1 MSVEALFNPRSIAL
15 VGATDKSGWSIST
28 LANLR
33 THGFSGPVHLVNP
46 RGGVVHGSP
55 AFRSLTEIPAPVD
68 LAYVMVPT
76 GAVLG
81 VLREGAKLGI
91 RCYVILT
98 AGFGES
104 GEEGARL
111 ESEISSF
118 AVENGLTILGPNGNG
133 YINAAASV
141 TPYGLPI
148 PTPLLRGSVGVVLQ
162 SGALASSVLSFA
174 QARNVGVSLLTS
186 MGNETLLTVTDVVDY
201 LVDDP
206 STKVIAL
213 FLETIRN
220 PAEFSRVARR
230 ALLAGKPIV
239 ALKIGRS
246 KLASHTAQAH
256 TGALVGD
263 DDVIDAA
270 LRQLGVIRVRSLE
283 DLIIT
288 AGLLAAYG
296 PLPGRRVGVVTP
308 SGGASEIIADRA
320 EDEGLELPPFAPET
334 VARLAEIVPSF
345 GTVQNPLDVTGYVLI
360 DRTLLGRAL
369 EAVTSDPGIDFV
381 MLLSDTPRV
390 APPDPAPALALYA
403 ANAQRITSA
412 PVPVVVVSNVLTDVT
427 EFGRRVQ
434 QETGFPYVAGGI
446 EHGLH
451 ALGAAVRWSEAHARA
466 LSAPPAPPPPPV
478 RAVAGQG
485 VWAEHRAAAL
495 LSSAGL
501 PVVPSEL
508 VREESDAVAAADRFG
523 YPVVL
528 KLAAEGLG
536 HKSDI
541 GGVRLGLAGPEA
553 VRAAYQDLTAIAA
566 SLQPPATGTP
576 DEPTGMD
583 TDIDSP
589 AATVPGSPDATAAG
603 SPAPAAPSSASA
615 GRATP
620 SSPAGTATPS
630 DPTNTATASTST
642 SRATPSGS
650 AGTASSSDSAS
661 TARSS
666 VPAGTARSQAS
677 ASSGADSVADSVAGV
692 LVQPQRSGGVELLVG
707 VVRDPA
713 WGLTLAVGLGGVWVE
728 VLRDTALRVLPVDAG
743 EVRRALAELRGA
755 ALLDGVR
762 GGEPVDL
769 DAVAEVVARIAAF
782 AESLGDDLE
791 SLEINPLL
799 ARGSTV
805 EALDALVTWRT

>member
-1 MSVEALFNPRSIAL
+1 MSVQALFNPRSIAL
-15 VGATDKSGWSIST
+15 VGATDKSGWSVST
-28 LANLR
+28 LLNLR
-33 THGFSGPVHLVNP
+33 THGFPGPVHLVNP

-55 AFRSLTEIPAPVD
+55 AFRSLAEVPGPVD

-76 GAVLG
+76 AAVLG

-91 RCYVILT
+91 RCYVVLT
-98 AGFGES
+98 AGFGEAGS
-104 GEEGARL
+104 EGARL
-111 ESEISSF
+111 ESEISAF
-118 AVENGLTILGPNGNG
+118 AVENDLTILGPNGNG
-133 YINAAASV
+133 YINAAADV

-148 PTPLLRGSVGVVLQ
+148 PAPLLRGSVGVVLQ
-162 SGALASSVLSFA
+162 SGALASSVLAFA
-174 QARNVGVSLLTS
+174 QSRNLGVSLLTS
-186 MGNETLLTVTDVVDY
+186 MGNETVVTVTDVIDY

-206 STKVIAL
+206 ATKVIAL

-230 ALLAGKPIV
+230 ALAAGKPIV

-246 KLASHTAQAH
+246 RLASNTAQAH

-288 AGLLAAYG
+288 AGLLASYG
-296 PLPGRRVGVVTP
+296 PLPGRRIGVVTP

-369 EAVTSDPGIDFV
+369 EIVTADPGIDLV
-381 MLLSDTPRV
+381 MLLSEPPRI
-390 APPDPAPALALYA
+390 APPDPAPSFALYSASA
-403 ANAQRITSA
+403 ARIAAA

-434 QETGFPYVAGGI
+434 QETGFPYVVGGI

-451 ALGAAVRWSEAHARA
+451 AIGAAVRWCETHSRA
-466 LSAPPAPPPPPV
+466 LPHTAAAQADLIPQPGTTRKPRTNTQPETSTHAPATATTASPVALPA
-478 RAVAGQG
+478 GIGG
-485 VWAEHRAAAL
+485 VWAEHRASAL
-495 LSSAGL
+495 LASAGL
-501 PVVPSEL
+501 PVVPSVLAGTEA
-508 VREESDAVAAADRFG
+508 EAVAAAERFG

-528 KLAAEGLG
+528 KIAAEGLG

-541 GGVRLGLAGPEA
+541 GGVRLGVTGPEEVRQAYRSLTTTTTVPAPPPTIDPTPSPTTPDSDPPSLAG
-553 VRAAYQDLTAIAA
+553 I
-566 SLQPPATGTP
+566 
-576 DEPTGMD
+576 
-583 TDIDSP
+583 
-589 AATVPGSPDATAAG
+589 
-603 SPAPAAPSSASA
+603 
-615 GRATP
+615 
-620 SSPAGTATPS
+620 
-630 DPTNTATASTST
+630 
-642 SRATPSGS
+642 
-650 AGTASSSDSAS
+650 
-661 TARSS
+661 
-666 VPAGTARSQAS
+666 
-677 ASSGADSVADSVAGV
+677 
-692 LVQPQRSGGVELLVG
+692 LVQPQRTGGIELLVG
-707 VVRDPA
+707 IVRDPA

-743 EVRRALAELRGA
+743 EVRRALSELRGV
-755 ALLDGVR
+755 ALLR
-762 GGEPVDL
+762 GARGAEPADL

-782 AESLGDDLE
+782 AETLGVRLE

-799 ARGSTV
+799 VTGSHV
-805 EALDALVTWRT
+805 EALDALVTWRPAN

>member
-1 MSVEALFNPRSIAL
+1 
-15 VGATDKSGWSIST
+15 
-28 LANLR
+28 
-33 THGFSGPVHLVNP
+33 
-46 RGGVVHGSP
+46 
-55 AFRSLTEIPAPVD
+55 SLTELPEPVD

-76 GAVLG
+76 AAVLG

-104 GEEGARL
+104 GAEGARL
-111 ESEISSF
+111 EAEVTAF
-118 AVENGLTILGPNGNG
+118 ASENGLTILGPNGNG
-133 YINAAASV
+133 YINAAAGV

-148 PTPLLRGSVGVVLQ
+148 PRPLLRGAVGVVLQ
-162 SGALASSVLSFA
+162 SGALASSVLGFA

-186 MGNETLLTVTDVVDY
+186 MGNESVLTVTDVLGY

-206 STKVIAL
+206 ATKVIAL

-230 ALLAGKPIV
+230 ALEAGKPIV

-246 KLASHTAQAH
+246 RLASHTAQAH

-288 AGLLAAYG
+288 AGLLASSG

-334 VARLAEIVPSF
+334 VARLAEIVPAF

-369 EAVTSDPGIDFV
+369 EAVSADPGIDVV
-381 MLLSDTPRV
+381 MLLSEPPKL
-390 APPDPAPALALYA
+390 APPDPAPVLATYSASA
-403 ANAQRITSA
+403 ARIASS

-434 QETGFPYVAGGI
+434 EETGFPYVAGGI

-451 ALGAAVRWSEAHARA
+451 AIGAAVRWSELRARV
-466 LSAPPAPPPPPV
+466 LSRPAPLPRTAVPPTVPPAG
-478 RAVAGQG
+478 ASGT
-485 VWAEHRAAAL
+485 WTEHRAAAL
-495 LSSAGL
+495 LASAGL
-501 PVVPSEL
+501 PVVPSEAAGD
-508 VREESDAVAAADRFG
+508 ESAAVAAAERLG
-523 YPVVL
+523 CPVVL
-528 KLAAEGLG
+528 KAAAEGLA
-536 HKSDI
+536 HKSDV
-541 GGVRLGLAGPEA
+541 GGVRLGLGGAED
-553 VRAAYQDLTAIAA
+553 VRRAYREMAAAI
-566 SLQPPATGTP
+566 PAL
-576 DEPTGMD
+576 D
-583 TDIDSP
+583 
-589 AATVPGSPDATAAG
+589 
-603 SPAPAAPSSASA
+603 
-615 GRATP
+615 
-620 SSPAGTATPS
+620 
-630 DPTNTATASTST
+630 
-642 SRATPSGS
+642 
-650 AGTASSSDSAS
+650 
-661 TARSS
+661 
-666 VPAGTARSQAS
+666 
-677 ASSGADSVADSVAGV
+677 GV
-692 LVQPQRSGGVELLVG
+692 LVQPQRGGGIELLVG

-743 EVRRALAELRGA
+743 EVRAALSELRGA
-755 ALLDGVR
+755 ALLTGVR
-762 GGEPVDL
+762 GGEPADL
-769 DAVAEVVARIAAF
+769 DAVAGVVARIAAF
-782 AESLGDDLE
+782 AESLGDGLE

-799 ARGSTV
+799 VRGSAV
-805 EALDALVTWRT
+805 EALDALITWR

>member
-1 MSVEALFNPRSIAL
+1 MSVGELFNPGSIAL

-33 THGFSGPVHLVNP
+33 AHGFPGPVHLVNP
-46 RGGVVHGSP
+46 RGGVVHGLP
-55 AFRSLTEIPAPVD
+55 AHRSLTEIPERVD

-76 GAVLG
+76 AAVLG

-111 ESEISSF
+111 EAEIAAF
-118 AVENGLTILGPNGNG
+118 AAENGLTILGPNGNG
-133 YINAAASV
+133 FINAAAGV

-148 PTPLLRGSVGVVLQ
+148 PAPLLRGAVGVVLQ
-162 SGALASSVLSFA
+162 SGALASSVLGFA

-186 MGNETLLTVTDVVDY
+186 MGNETVVTVTDVIDY

-206 STKVIAL
+206 ATKVIAL

-230 ALLAGKPIV
+230 ALEAGKPIV

-288 AGLLAAYG
+288 AGLLASSG

-334 VARLAEIVPSF
+334 VAKLAEIVPSF

-369 EAVTSDPGIDFV
+369 EAVTADPGIDLI
-381 MLLSDTPRV
+381 MLLSEPPKV
-390 APPDPAPALALYA
+390 APPDPAPVLATYA
-403 ANAQRITSA
+403 ASAGRITSS

-434 QETGFPYVAGGI
+434 AETGFPYVAGGI

-451 ALGAAVRWSEAHARA
+451 AIGAAVRWSEQRERM
-466 LSAPPAPPPPPV
+466 LSRSVPLP
-478 RAVAGQG
+478 RAVAAPEGASG

-495 LSSAGL
+495 LASAGL

-508 VREESDAVAAADRFG
+508 AADSSAAVAAAERFG

-528 KLAAEGLG
+528 KAAAEGLG
-536 HKSDI
+536 HKSDV
-541 GGVRLGLAGPEA
+541 GGVRLGLGGAEQVRQAYREVVAA
-553 VRAAYQDLTAIAA
+553 VP
-566 SLQPPATGTP
+566 SL
-576 DEPTGMD
+576 D
-583 TDIDSP
+583 
-589 AATVPGSPDATAAG
+589 
-603 SPAPAAPSSASA
+603 
-615 GRATP
+615 
-620 SSPAGTATPS
+620 
-630 DPTNTATASTST
+630 
-642 SRATPSGS
+642 
-650 AGTASSSDSAS
+650 
-661 TARSS
+661 
-666 VPAGTARSQAS
+666 
-677 ASSGADSVADSVAGV
+677 GV
-692 LVQPQRSGGVELLVG
+692 LVQPQRGGGIELLVG

-728 VLRDTALRVLPVDAG
+728 VLRDTALRVLPVDAA
-743 EVRRALAELRGA
+743 EVRTALAELRGA
-755 ALLDGVR
+755 ALLNGLR
-762 GGEPVDL
+762 GSEPADL
-769 DAVAEVVARIAAF
+769 DAVADVVARVAAF
-782 AESLGDDLE
+782 AESLGDGLE

-799 ARGSTV
+799 VSGSRV
-805 EALDALVTWRT
+805 EALDALITWR

>member
-15 VGATDKSGWSIST
+15 VGATDKSGWSVST
-28 LANLR
+28 LLNLR
-33 THGFSGPVHLVNP
+33 THGFPGPVHLVNP

-55 AFRSLTEIPAPVD
+55 AFRRLTDIPSPVD

-91 RCYVILT
+91 RCYVVLT
-98 AGFGES
+98 AGFGEA

-111 ESEISSF
+111 ESEISAF

-133 YINAAASV
+133 YINAAVGV

-148 PTPLLRGSVGVVLQ
+148 PSPLLRGSVGVVLQ
-162 SGALASSVLSFA
+162 SGALASSVLAFA
-174 QARNVGVSLLTS
+174 QARNVGFSLLTS
-186 MGNETLLTVTDVVDY
+186 MGNETVVTVTDVVDY

-206 STKVIAL
+206 ATKVIAL

-230 ALLAGKPIV
+230 ALAAGKPIV

-246 KLASHTAQAH
+246 RLASHTAQAH

-288 AGLLAAYG
+288 AGLLASSG

-369 EAVTSDPGIDFV
+369 EVVTADPGIDLV
-381 MLLSDTPRV
+381 MLLSEPPRI
-390 APPDPAPALALYA
+390 APPDPAPAFALYSASAGRIA
-403 ANAQRITSA
+403 AS

-434 QETGFPYVAGGI
+434 QETGFPYVVGGI
-446 EHGLH
+446 EHGLQ
-451 ALGAAVRWSEAHARA
+451 AIGAAVRWSEARSRA
-466 LSAPPAPPPPPV
+466 LAQPPAHPPG
-478 RAVAGQG
+478 AVPAGATG
-485 VWAEHRAAAL
+485 VWAEHRASAL
-495 LSSAGL
+495 LASAGL
-501 PVVPSEL
+501 PVVPSVL
-508 VREESDAVAAADRFG
+508 VRTEPEAVAAADGFG

-528 KLAAEGLG
+528 KIAAEGLG

-541 GGVRLGLAGPEA
+541 GGVRLGVSGPDEVREAYHSLAGALP
-553 VRAAYQDLTAIAA
+553 
-566 SLQPPATGTP
+566 SL
-576 DEPTGMD
+576 
-583 TDIDSP
+583 
-589 AATVPGSPDATAAG
+589 
-603 SPAPAAPSSASA
+603 
-615 GRATP
+615 
-620 SSPAGTATPS
+620 
-630 DPTNTATASTST
+630 
-642 SRATPSGS
+642 
-650 AGTASSSDSAS
+650 
-661 TARSS
+661 
-666 VPAGTARSQAS
+666 
-677 ASSGADSVADSVAGV
+677 AGV
-692 LVQPQRSGGVELLVG
+692 LVQPQRIGGVELLVG
-707 VVRDPA
+707 IVRDPA

-743 EVRRALAELRGA
+743 EVRRALSELRGA
-755 ALLDGVR
+755 ALLRGAR
-762 GGEPVDL
+762 GGEPADL
-769 DAVAEVVARIAAF
+769 DALAEVVARISAF
-782 AESLGDDLE
+782 AETLGDGLE

-799 ARGSTV
+799 VTGSRV
-805 EALDALVTWRT
+805 EALDALVTWRPADESGT

>member
-1 MSVEALFNPRSIAL
+1 MPVGELFNPGSIAL

-28 LANLR
+28 LSNLR
-33 THGFSGPVHLVNP
+33 THGFTGSVHLVNP
-46 RGGVVHGSP
+46 RGGVVHGLP
-55 AFRSLTEIPAPVD
+55 AHRSLTEIAQPVD

-76 GAVLG
+76 AAVLG

-98 AGFGES
+98 AGFGEA

-111 ESEISSF
+111 EAEITAF
-118 AVENGLTILGPNGNG
+118 AAENGLTILGPNGNG
-133 YINAAASV
+133 YINAAAGV

-148 PTPLLRGSVGVVLQ
+148 AQPLLRGGVGVVLQ

-186 MGNETLLTVTDVVDY
+186 MGNESVVTVTDVVEY

-206 STKVIAL
+206 ATKVVAL
-213 FLETIRN
+213 FLESIRN
-220 PAEFSRVARR
+220 PAEFARVARR
-230 ALLAGKPIV
+230 ALEAGKPIV

-246 KLASHTAQAH
+246 RLASHTAQAH

-288 AGLLAAYG
+288 AGLLAATG

-320 EDEGLELPPFAPET
+320 EDEGLELPPFAPAT

-369 EAVTSDPGIDFV
+369 EAVTADPGIDLV
-381 MLLSDTPRV
+381 MLLSEPPKT
-390 APPDPAPALALYA
+390 APPDPAPVFATYA
-403 ANAQRITSA
+403 ASARRIDAS

-427 EFGRRVQ
+427 EFGRQVQ
-434 QETGFPYVAGGI
+434 RETGFPYVAGGI

-451 ALGAAVRWSEAHARA
+451 AIGAAVRWSELRARA
-466 LSAPPAPPPPPV
+466 LSRPPTAPVTP
-478 RAVAGQG
+478 RAVPSGATG

-495 LSSAGL
+495 LASAGL

-508 VREESDAVAAADRFG
+508 VREEAEAVAAAERFG

-528 KLAAEGLG
+528 KAAAEGLG
-536 HKSDI
+536 HKSDV
-541 GGVRLGLAGPEA
+541 GGVRLGLGSGEEVRRACREVAAAVPSLAG
-553 VRAAYQDLTAIAA
+553 
-566 SLQPPATGTP
+566 
-576 DEPTGMD
+576 M
-583 TDIDSP
+583 
-589 AATVPGSPDATAAG
+589 
-603 SPAPAAPSSASA
+603 
-615 GRATP
+615 
-620 SSPAGTATPS
+620 
-630 DPTNTATASTST
+630 
-642 SRATPSGS
+642 
-650 AGTASSSDSAS
+650 
-661 TARSS
+661 
-666 VPAGTARSQAS
+666 
-677 ASSGADSVADSVAGV
+677 
-692 LVQPQRSGGVELLVG
+692 LVQPQRGGGVELLVG

-713 WGLTLAVGLGGVWVE
+713 WGLTLAVGLGGIWVE
-728 VLRDTALRVLPVDAG
+728 VLRDTALRVLPVDAA
-743 EVRRALAELRGA
+743 EVRAALAELRGT

-762 GGEPVDL
+762 GGQPADL
-769 DAVAEVVARIAAF
+769 NAVADVVTRIAAF
-782 AESLGDDLE
+782 AGSLGDALE

-799 ARGSTV
+799 VNGSHV
-805 EALDALVTWRT
+805 EALDALITWR